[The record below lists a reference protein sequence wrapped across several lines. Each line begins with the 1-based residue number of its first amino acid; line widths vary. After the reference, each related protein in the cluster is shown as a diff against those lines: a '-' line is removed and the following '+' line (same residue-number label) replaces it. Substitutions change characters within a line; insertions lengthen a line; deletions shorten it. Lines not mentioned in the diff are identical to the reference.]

1 MRLVKIRLALPLALA
16 ATVVAV
22 AACSKSSTP
31 NPIPVHDD
39 VYVTGQANNRIL
51 VVGDTAWIV
60 NSLDDTVDAVDLTTC
75 TDAPHSCQRVM
86 QAHLPQSSSPYDLAM
101 ADDGTLRVSGLFGNA
116 IYAVDP
122 ATATVM
128 GTVTTGAG
136 FGLANPESIFAA
148 GARLLV
154 SNAEYGGPPDYG
166 ALPGVVS
173 FVEGTAIVG
182 QLTTTQKI
190 PVGFSAWP
198 DGNVAVVDNTVADF
212 SSGTGVA
219 TTAGAIDI
227 IDPDTM
233 SIVDTIDLGLTL
245 PGPIAA
251 VTEDG
256 KYAFVGS
263 GQKGEVLRV
272 DIATGAV
279 DTIDFAG
286 SETFVSDVL
295 VDGGNVYALSFLQDR
310 VYAFDAHS
318 LAPVVL
324 GSAQNFVAVGP
335 GGSTPKGPNFAAVWN
350 HAGEKHLLVLLT
362 LSDSMTD
369 VVLP

>member
-1 MRLVKIRLALPLALA
+1 MRSVKIRLVLPLALA
-16 ATVVAV
+16 ATVIAA

-51 VVGDTAWIV
+51 VDGDTAWIV

-75 TDAPHSCQRVM
+75 TDAPHSCQRAM
-86 QAHLPQSSSPYDLAM
+86 QAHLPQYSNPYDEAM
-101 ADDGTLRVSGLFGNA
+101 AGGKLWVSGLFSNA
-116 IYAVDP
+116 LYGIDP
-122 ATATVM
+122 ATATV
-128 GTVTTGAG
+128 TTTITTGAG
-136 FGLANPESIFAA
+136 FVFANPESIFGA
-148 GARLLV
+148 GSTLLV
-154 SNAEYGGPPDYG
+154 SNAVYGGPPDYG
-166 ALPGVVS
+166 ALPGYVS

-182 QLTTTQKI
+182 QAATSEKI

-198 DGNVAVVDNTVADF
+198 DGSVAVVDNTVADF

-219 TTAGAIDI
+219 TTAGAIDLV
-227 IDPDTM
+227 DPNTM
-233 SIVDTIDLGLTL
+233 SIADSIDLGLTL

-310 VYAFDAHS
+310 IYAFDAHS

-324 GSAQNFVAVGP
+324 GSAQNFVTVGP

-362 LSDSMTD
+362 LSNSMTD